1 MMDKP
6 KKKFEETEE
15 FSNMQNEI
23 LGMKDMLV

>member
-1 MMDKP
+1 MDKP

-15 FSNMQNEI
+15 FSNMQSEI